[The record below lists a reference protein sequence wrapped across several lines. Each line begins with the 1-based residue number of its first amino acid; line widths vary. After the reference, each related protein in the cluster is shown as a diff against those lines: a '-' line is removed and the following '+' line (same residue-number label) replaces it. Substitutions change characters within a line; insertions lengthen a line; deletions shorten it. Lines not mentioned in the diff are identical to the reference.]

1 MNSDNTG
8 MDITGEK
15 VHTDKKKKKQEND
28 HLLLLHLQIQ
38 GGKINV
44 NRDQNLDVLYY
55 PLVLLDINGFLF
67 TPMNYLFKV
76 SLPNC
81 EPKLREK
88 KLQSNINFEC
98 T

>member
-8 MDITGEK
+8 MDVIGEM
-15 VHTDKKKKKQEND
+15 VHTDKKKKYEND
-28 HLLLLHLQIQ
+28 HRLLLHLQIQ

-44 NRDQNLDVLYY
+44 NSDQNLDVFYY
-55 PLVLLDINGFLF
+55 PQVLLDINGFLF
-67 TPMNYLFKV
+67 TPTNYLFKV

-88 KLQSNINFEC
+88 KLKSNINFEC